1 MVAAG
6 DRIAGPF
13 RVRKG
18 MENKTRRRKKKM
30 QTREDNIDTDEKKR
44 ALIISLLVKEIP
56 KPL

>member
-1 MVAAG
+1 
-6 DRIAGPF
+6 
-13 RVRKG
+13 
-18 MENKTRRRKKKM
+18 M